1 LKGPLHSSEEVQE
14 VAEVKEEGM
23 RDS

>member
-1 LKGPLHSSEEVQE
+1 LNGPLHGSEEVQE